1 MARSRKRGRRPGR
14 GALSILAVL
23 LLGSALLRV
32 GMQASEAIAREAGP
46 AELARS
52 LPAPDLLT
60 EPQQCDAD
68 PDLLPLLEAMEAR
81 EERLREREERMTMRM
96 RALQVADSRI
106 GEKLAELKQAE
117 QALRATIAL
126 ADEAAESD
134 LTRLTSVYESM
145 KPKDAA
151 ALFETM
157 DPEFAAGF
165 LGRMR
170 PDAAAGIMTGLTPEA
185 AYMVSVV
192 LAGRNA
198 DVPTE

>member
-1 MARSRKRGRRPGR
+1 MPRTPKRGRRPGR
-14 GALSILAVL
+14 GALSIIAVL

-32 GMQASEAIAREAGP
+32 GMQASVAIAREASP
-46 AELARS
+46 AELAQS
-52 LPAPDLLT
+52 LPGPDPLV
-60 EPQQCDAD
+60 EPQTCESD
-68 PDLLPLLEAMEAR
+68 PDLLPLLEAMETR
-81 EERLREREERMTMRM
+81 EERLRVREERMTMRM
-96 RALQVADSRI
+96 RALQVADARI
-106 GEKLAELKQAE
+106 SEKLTELKASE

-134 LTRLTSVYESM
+134 LTRLTTVYENM

-170 PDAAAGIMTGLTPEA
+170 PDAAAGIMTGLTPQT

-198 DVPTE
+198 DVPKE